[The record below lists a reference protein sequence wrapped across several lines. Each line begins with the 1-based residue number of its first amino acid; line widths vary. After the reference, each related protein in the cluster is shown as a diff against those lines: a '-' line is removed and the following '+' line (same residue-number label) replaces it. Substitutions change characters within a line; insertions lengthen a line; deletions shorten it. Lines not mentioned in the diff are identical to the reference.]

1 MRRVVRWRFLTSLA
15 SVLLL
20 LSTPATAA
28 GPEDELQRALDA
40 GAEDAVLAPL
50 YQQAGDV
57 LLRRNQIDRA
67 ADAFEQALKRGAL
80 QFPATERRRLAQH
93 LAWAGRLDGAIEAL
107 REILEEDPENLD
119 ARIDL
124 GSFLS
129 WRGLL
134 VEAGVQADEVLRR
147 DPGNP
152 AAQAVKANAASW
164 RGDSGTA
171 QPLYRE
177 LLAEKEEFDV
187 RLNYTHDLLAA
198 GRIVEARASRALID
212 AADERQRGK
221 LTALDTRIDRYAPP
235 RVLAGVTRYD
245 DSDDNI
251 RDEYKLGS
259 GISLGNLGISAEAER
274 VDTRDRVRSAD
285 VRRLRA
291 AATWPGGNSLRLRAG
306 IGVARIE
313 DVADD
318 DYFIGYAGADGTLG
332 RLRFSAEL
340 EHDVLDETALTVT
353 NRIRRTEADL
363 LASFQFTDHWRL
375 DGDLELYDF
384 SDDNNGWK
392 LELTPQYV
400 LRVGNPGLRLGY
412 RRIQSAFDRQSGGG
426 YFDPSELY
434 GNQLVLFGT
443 LRGERL
449 RGDIEL
455 YGGQQ
460 VTRRFGQRQ
469 RDEIL
474 GGSARLAYDFN
485 RHVSLEA
492 EIEGGNFSLLSS
504 GGFDYL
510 LWNLNLVVFF

>member
-1 MRRVVRWRFLTSLA
+1 MGRVLRRALTASLA
-15 SVLLL
+15 LILLN
-20 LSTPATAA
+20 SFPAKAA
-28 GPEDELQRALDA
+28 EPEDALQRALAA

-50 YQQAGDV
+50 YQQAGDA

-67 ADAFEQALKRGAL
+67 ADAFQQALKRGASQL
-80 QFPATERRRLAQH
+80 PARERLRLAQH

-107 REILEEDPENLD
+107 RGILEKDPENLE

-124 GSFLS
+124 ARFLS

-134 VEAGVQADEVLRR
+134 LEAGVQADEALRR
-147 DPGNP
+147 DPGNR
-152 AAQAVKANAASW
+152 AAREVKANAASW

-177 LLAEKEEFDV
+177 LLAEQEAFDV
-187 RLNYTHDLLAA
+187 RLNYTHDLVAT
-198 GRIVEARASRALID
+198 GRIVEARSSRGLID
-212 AADERQRGK
+212 ATDERQRSQ
-221 LTALDTRIDRYAPP
+221 LAALDTRIERYAPP
-235 RVLAGVTRYD
+235 RVLVGVTRYD
-245 DSDDNI
+245 DSDDNA
-251 RDEYKLGS
+251 RDEYKFGS

-274 VDTRDRVRSAD
+274 VDTEDRLRSAEIE
-285 VRRLRA
+285 RLRA
-291 AATWPGGNSLRLRAG
+291 AAVWPTGNSLRLRVG

-313 DVADD
+313 DGMDD

-332 RLRFSAEL
+332 RLRISAEL
-340 EHDVLDETALTVT
+340 ARDVLDDTALILT
-353 NRIRRTEADL
+353 NRIRRTDADL
-363 LASFQFTDHWRL
+363 LASFQFTDRWRL

-384 SDDNNGWK
+384 SDDNDGWK

-434 GNQLVLFGT
+434 GNQAVLFGS
-443 LRGERL
+443 LRRERL
-449 RGDIEL
+449 RGHIEL
-455 YGGQQ
+455 YAGQQ

-485 RHVSLEA
+485 RHVSLES
-492 EIEGGNFSLLSS
+492 EIESGNFSLLSA

-510 LWNLNLVVFF
+510 LWSLNLVVFF